1 VLCAGIDDEAKLL
14 CDDDEVGGEEDDEG
28 PYVEYMTRELPLHR
42 TSVCPGEGDGGGG
55 VSESDEEAG
64 MQDVEGEMELE
75 AETEGPLAMHD
86 QEDKLEDFSMAEGEQ
101 AHLLDRG
108 EQRQEE
114 GVDTTRQLEV
124 ALSLIPSLRQ
134 TLDQYCSNASN
145 VPDSNPPPSEGEAP
159 RQGVAGGF
167 SRREDGEA
175 GGGGGGGGR
184 EARVRQ
190 RQVSLPPDLL
200 TNPES
205 VVDGKDG
212 IVIDLRRS
220 NETKLLVAGQEPDP
234 NMVLQ
239 LQEYFQRPVSMTR
252 VTASGG
258 ENAARDRDGACH
270 DGARVGQGTTRLEGA
285 IPAGAGFGDDKMDG
299 MRREES
305 GPAVAGEGGGCSER
319 GHAVHGASQL
329 AGCRGTSCE
338 AEEAEE
344 AGSIKRQWGPLDY
357 SRFNSL
363 DVSDEPERRPYD
375 MCTQCR
381 GPRPAE
387 LEIRDENETLLDYVC
402 KQCYIKPR
410 RMEWMLDPP
419 EGWVDPLAPS
429 EDGSQPPDQP

>member
-1 VLCAGIDDEAKLL
+1 M
-14 CDDDEVGGEEDDEG
+14 G

-55 VSESDEEAG
+55 VSESEGEAG
-64 MQDVEGEMELE
+64 MQDVEMELE
-75 AETEGPLAMHD
+75 AETEGPTAMHD
-86 QEDKLEDFSMAEGEQ
+86 QEDKLEDFTKVEGEQ
-101 AHLLDRG
+101 AHLLDKD
-108 EQRQEE
+108 EQRQEG

-124 ALSLIPSLRQ
+124 AFSLIPSLRQ
-134 TLDQYCSNASN
+134 TLDQYCSNASH
-145 VPDSNPPPSEGEAP
+145 VPDSNPPPSESKAP

-167 SRREDGEA
+167 PGREDGKV
-175 GGGGGGGGR
+175 GGGGRGR

-212 IVIDLRRS
+212 MVIDLRRS
-220 NETKLLVAGQEPDP
+220 NETKLLVAGQEPGP

-239 LQEYFQRPVSMTR
+239 LQEYFQRPVSITR
-252 VTASGG
+252 ITASGG
-258 ENAARDRDGACH
+258 ENAARDHLGACH

-285 IPAGAGFGDDKMDG
+285 IPAGAGFGGDKMDG

-305 GPAVAGEGGGCSER
+305 SPAVVGEGGGCSEQ
-319 GHAVHGASQL
+319 GHAVHGGRQL
-329 AGCRGTSCE
+329 AGCRVAASQAQE

-344 AGSIKRQWGPLDY
+344 AGSAKRPWGPIDY

-402 KQCYIKPR
+402 KQCYNKPR
-410 RMEWMLDPP
+410 RMEWMQEPP
-419 EGWVDPLAPS
+419 EGWVDPLAAS
-429 EDGSQPPDQP
+429 EHGSQPPDDQ